1 MLDNWQNLVDEV
13 DDSNKCNNLTAD
25 MDKGVSNFENDQKK
39 VWEKYSDAIKHHQN
53 NIIKYKSALEN
64 FVTLKQNKTNELE
77 ESKYI
82 KTPDLNKSR
91 DLVEEYQR
99 QIQKA
104 LIKFNKMMKYLS
116 ILYDD
121 LIEGYDRLIQ
131 NLIEMAW

>member
-1 MLDNWQNLVDEV
+1 MLDNWENLVDEV
-13 DDSNKCNNLTAD
+13 DDSNKCNNLTSK
-25 MDKGVSNFENDQKK
+25 MDKGVSGFENDHKK
-39 VWEKYSDAIKHHQN
+39 VWEKYSDIIKYHQN

-64 FVTLKQNKTNELE
+64 FVTLKPNKTNELKE
-77 ESKYI
+77 NKCI